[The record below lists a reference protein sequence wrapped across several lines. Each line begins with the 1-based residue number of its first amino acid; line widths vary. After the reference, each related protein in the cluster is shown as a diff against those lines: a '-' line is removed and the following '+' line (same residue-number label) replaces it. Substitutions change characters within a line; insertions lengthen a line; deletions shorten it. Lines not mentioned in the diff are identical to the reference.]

1 MSQQRPVKSYKAG
14 RIEASIW
21 RNEKE
26 QNGKTVLLH
35 SVRIKK
41 QFRKDDGDYQDT
53 DYLFPQDLPDLV
65 LVAQD
70 AYRYI
75 RLRERDGSDADS

>member
-1 MSQQRPVKSYKAG
+1 MNQQKPVKSYKAG

-21 RNEKE
+21 KNEKE

-35 SVRIKK
+35 SIRIKK
-41 QFRKDDGDYQDT
+41 QYRKEDGDYQDT
-53 DYLFPQDLPDLV
+53 DYFFPQDLPDLV

-75 RLRERDGSDADS
+75 RLRERDGNDADS